1 MVTKLLL
8 IEDDVT
14 MLMLLRTLLQIE
26 GYEVAQLEGDESLER
41 IMHTVQEEKPTLVLL
56 DVHLRHVNGF
66 DLLSSIR
73 QDESL
78 QDTRVIMSSGIDF
91 GARCLREGADGFVLK
106 PYMPEDLIQEIH
118 RILDVQS

>member
-1 MVTKLLL
+1 MATKLLL

-14 MLMLLRTLLQIE
+14 MLTLLRTLLQIE

-41 IMHTVQEEKPTLVLL
+41 IMHTVQEEKPALVLL

-66 DLLSSIR
+66 DLLSNIR
-73 QDESL
+73 QDDSL
-78 QDTRVIMSSGIDF
+78 KDTRVIMSSGIDF
-91 GARCLREGADGFVLK
+91 SARCLREGADGFVLK

-118 RILDVQS
+118 RILDVQP